1 MGSSR
6 ATRAVAASS
15 WPGKTVCSRR
25 NLVAPKRPVAPT
37 KPGSVIILPKPWPA
51 RMPTSAALF

>member
-25 NLVAPKRPVAPT
+25 NLVAPKT
-37 KPGSVIILPKPWPA
+37 PGCPDQAGFGYHTSPA
-51 RMPTSAALF
+51 LASAHADIRNTV